1 MGVVAAI
8 IGLAVLVM
16 IHEAGHFFAARAVG
30 MTPRKFYL
38 GFGPP
43 IAKTVRGGV
52 EYGIGSIPLGGYVK
66 IPGMNRPS
74 PGDLAAAMRPDDRE
88 TYRAELARLDDA
100 IVHDDVPRARAAL
113 EELRPVLGTTRVW
126 QELEW
131 SLAPDAYWR
140 QATWRR
146 LTAIF
151 AGPAV
156 NLLFALV
163 LFTCLYMVA
172 VERGTT
178 TIGDVRANT
187 PAASAHLK
195 KGDDV
200 LRVAGTQVKSFDD
213 ITKLIRATKGTPFTI
228 VVRRNGQRTVIGPL
242 RATQMQGAY
251 RIGIAIEQRVGPGE
265 SPPAAFADALG
276 LTWAITADTVRGIGH
291 LATGRDTNQ
300 VSSSVGIV
308 RVSAQ
313 AWRDGLRYFLSVL
326 GLVSL
331 ALGLLNLL
339 PVLPLD
345 GGHIVMALVEKVR
358 GRTFQQAVYIRYSVV
373 GLTIFAVLM
382 YFGLRNDLFGG
393 GG

>member
-1 MGVVAAI
+1 MGLVAAI
-8 IGLAVLVM
+8 LGLAILVM

-43 IAKTVRGGV
+43 IVKTTRSGV

-74 PGDLAAAMRPDDRE
+74 PGDLAATLKPEDRE
-88 TYRAELARLDDA
+88 RHRAALARLDDA
-100 IVHDDVPRARAAL
+100 IEREDYGAARGYL
-113 EELRPVLGTTRVW
+113 EDLRPELGETRMW
-126 QELEW
+126 QEIEW

-156 NLLFALV
+156 NLVFALV
-163 LFTCLYMVA
+163 LFACLFMLAAERSTNVIGRVVA
-172 VERGTT
+172 GS
-178 TIGDVRANT
+178 
-187 PAASAHLK
+187 PAAAAQIH
-195 KGDDV
+195 KGDRI
-200 LRVAGTQVKSFDD
+200 LRVDGQKVDPGD
-213 ITKLIRATKGTPFTI
+213 IPAHIRATEGEPFRL
-228 VVRRNGQRTVIGPL
+228 VVLRDGKRVVLGPL
-242 RATQMQGAY
+242 RAKQDGGAY
-251 RIGIAIEQRVGPGE
+251 RIGVAIEARTGPGE
-265 SPPAAFADALG
+265 SPPAAIRDASR
-276 LTWAITADTVRGIGH
+276 LTWDITSQTVQGIGH

-300 VSSSVGIV
+300 VSSAVGIV

-313 AWRDGLRYFLSVL
+313 AWRQGARDFLFVL

-358 GRTFQQAVYIRYSVV
+358 GRTFRQAVYVRYSVV
-373 GLTIFAVLM
+373 GLTLFAVLM

>member
-100 IVHDDVPRARAAL
+100 IVHDDVPRAEAAL
-113 EELRPVLGTTRVW
+113 EELRPALGTTRVW

-358 GRTFQQAVYIRYSVV
+358 GRTFRQAVYVRYSVF
-373 GLTIFAVLM
+373 GLMLFAVLM